1 MDPRRPRF
9 RPRPHTAGQWGTGD
23 RRDFLNSLPVAAVHL
38 RINRSTHRHN
48 RLLHCRLLSHLISPV
63 SIQHISR
70 HVSLVMGPRSGRRSL
85 LRPPLH
91 PHTPLPLELTSPQGR
106 AALVAIRKNGVGGS
120 KLGRS
125 FYKGGFEPKMTR
137 REAALILEI
146 PYVGT
151 SLFGTGQS
159 C

>member
-1 MDPRRPRF
+1 MSLWLWGLGLG
-9 RPRPHTAGQWGTGD
+9 AGA
-23 RRDFLNSLPVAAVHL
+23 FFV
-38 RINRSTHRHN
+38 
-48 RLLHCRLLSHLISPV
+48 RLLI
-63 SIQHISR
+63 
-70 HVSLVMGPRSGRRSL
+70 
-85 LRPPLH
+85 
-91 PHTPLPLELTSPQGR
+91 PHAPATKANIPQGR

-151 SLFGTGQS
+151 SCLEMNSHADF
-159 C
+159 